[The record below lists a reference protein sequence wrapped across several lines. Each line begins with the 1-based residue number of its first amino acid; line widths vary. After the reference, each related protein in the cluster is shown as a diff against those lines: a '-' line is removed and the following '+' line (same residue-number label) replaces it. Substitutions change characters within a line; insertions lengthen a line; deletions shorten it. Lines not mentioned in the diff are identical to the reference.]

1 MILALIILAVL
12 SCSIHSS
19 WTATPFK
26 DCRSELGVVVAFQV
40 NDCNASPCRLI
51 KGHTYAMNLTFQA
64 KAASKAITLTLY
76 GK

>member
-1 MILALIILAVL
+1 MLTLFILTVL

-26 DCRSELGVVVAFQV
+26 DCGSELGVIVAFHV
-40 NDCNASPCRLI
+40 TDCDAVPCQLI

-64 KAASKAITLTLY
+64 KAATKSATLLLH